1 MKTPCRIC
9 LLILLLALSTGSSA
23 QLGFETE
30 RRRSPFFRR
39 AELDTNYVQTYKNQL
54 LYAFIGTRK
63 FQHVAI
69 ESLRGADRLF
79 YKPNNPYSFG
89 AALSFNSFSIDLTMK
104 FPYLTK
110 DYKKKGESDIFRVRL
125 GYNKP
130 KVWMSTMVQFIHGFY
145 LDNIEKFDP
154 EWFDRNDSYLL
165 RPDIINLTWYTA
177 AFYSLNHRKITYQSS
192 IGWEQR
198 QKKSAGTFLIGG
210 SALVNYLAA
219 DSSIIPGLVS
229 EQFSDN
235 LELTEQLNLQFGLS
249 IGYVHAF
256 MITPKVYFSI
266 GVFPG
271 LHYQIGHHIA
281 PLTGKQDISG
291 DIGSITEGRA
301 SFGYNTE
308 KFYAGVTF
316 NEIFIMNYPKYTV
329 LTNGYAHLKFFVG
342 KRLDFKKWRQSR
354 KNSNERA
361 SGF

>member
-1 MKTPCRIC
+1 MKKSGCI
-9 LLILLLALSTGSSA
+9 LVALILVFVSMQGAA
-23 QLGFETE
+23 QHDHQQRQL
-30 RRRSPFFRR
+30 FRR
-39 AELDTNYVQTYKNQL
+39 ADLDTNYVQTYKNQL

-63 FQHVAI
+63 FQHIAV
-69 ESLRGADRLF
+69 ESLSGADRLF

-110 DYKKKGESDIFRVRL
+110 DYRKKGESDIFRVRL

-130 KVWMSTMVQFIHGFY
+130 KLWMSTMVQFIHGFY

-165 RPDIINLTWYTA
+165 RPDIINMTWYTA
-177 AFYSLNHRKITYQSS
+177 AFYSFNHRKITYQSS

-198 QKKSAGTFLIGG
+198 QKKSAGTFLLGG

-219 DSSIIPGLVS
+219 DSSIIPGVVAS
-229 EQFSDN
+229 QFSD
-235 LELTEQLNLQFGLS
+235 ELAITEQLNLQFGLS

-256 MITPKVYFSI
+256 MITPRLYFSI

-281 PLTGKQDISG
+281 KLTGKQDISG

-316 NEIFIMNYPKYTV
+316 NELFIMNYPKYTV

-342 KRLDFKKWRQSR
+342 KRLDFSRWKHR
-354 KNSNERA
+354 KNRE
-361 SGF
+361 